1 MRIHDEETQPA
12 EAFHE
17 IATILAAAAFRQW
30 QQSAPPETTLAKEP
44 RDADV
49 GLESAR
55 KPRLSVH
62 RG

>member
-1 MRIHDEETQPA
+1 MRIHDEGTQPA
-12 EAFHE
+12 EACHE
-17 IATILAAAAFRQW
+17 IGAILAAAAFRSW
-30 QQSAPPETTLAKEP
+30 QQSATPKTTRAKEP

-49 GLESAR
+49 GLEPGR